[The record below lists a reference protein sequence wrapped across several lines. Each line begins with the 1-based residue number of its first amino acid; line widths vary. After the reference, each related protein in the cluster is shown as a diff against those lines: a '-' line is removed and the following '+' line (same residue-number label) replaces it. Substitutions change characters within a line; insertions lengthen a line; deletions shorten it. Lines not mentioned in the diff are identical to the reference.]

1 MNNYYDYIVV
11 GGGSA
16 GCALAN
22 RLSAE
27 PANQVLLLEA
37 GKMDRDIMIHM
48 PGGMLE
54 IFGRNLH
61 MWNMPSVP
69 LKGLNNRR
77 LDMVTGKVLS

>member
-1 MNNYYDYIVV
+1 MNRNFDYIVV

-22 RLSAE
+22 RLSADS
-27 PANQVLLLEA
+27 ANEVLLLEA

-54 IFGRNLH
+54 IFGRQLH
-61 MWNMPSVP
+61 QWIAPSVP
-69 LKGLNNRR
+69 TIATNHATPWLQ
-77 LDMVTGKVLS
+77 